1 MSHNVVEVNF
11 MRPLKQQLSIT
22 LDGDVIER
30 IKVLAE
36 EQDRSVSQ
44 YINLVLKSHLKRVDE
59 KNAKKA

>member
-1 MSHNVVEVNF
+1 

-22 LDGDVIER
+22 LDGDIIER

-59 KNAKKA
+59 KNAKKQ

>member
-1 MSHNVVEVNF
+1 MK
-11 MRPLKQQLSIT
+11 PLKQQLSIT
-22 LDGDVIER
+22 LDGDIIER